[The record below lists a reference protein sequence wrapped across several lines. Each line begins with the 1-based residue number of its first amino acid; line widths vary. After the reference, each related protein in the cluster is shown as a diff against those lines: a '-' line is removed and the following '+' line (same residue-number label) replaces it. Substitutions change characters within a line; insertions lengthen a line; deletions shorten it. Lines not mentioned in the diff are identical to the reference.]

1 MVTSCSARRAR
12 FSVALA
18 LAFGLTAELLLLLLL
33 CVCARHL
40 AWSHQRRLLISSLAF
55 SVTRAAVN
63 CSQLPRSWRLSL
75 FDV

>member
-1 MVTSCSARRAR
+1 MVTSCRVRQAR

-18 LAFGLTAELLLLLLL
+18 LTAELLLL

-40 AWSHQRRLLISSLAF
+40 ACSHQRRLLISSCSFAF